1 MRLPKLFKSS
11 RSIAGKLTRNVM
23 LAVFLVFT
31 IITAVIAAIAWFL
44 FLFLGVLFFETTIE
58 KSNQQTNA
66 FFMAIEVAINNT
78 SPNVSQKLDKP
89 EELYQVVEQVLLL
102 NPNIVGAAIAFEP
115 DYFPKKGT
123 WFAPYAYRSD
133 GEIKTKQLGTP
144 DYLYHDMEWYH
155 TPKEQGKPYWSEP
168 YFDEGGG
175 NMLMTTYSLPLS
187 DSNGKFYAVLTA
199 DISLDWL
206 TDMIHRT
213 DSISNA
219 EQLVDTAEEPIYSFI
234 IGREG
239 KYIVHPDKELIL
251 GETFLSHCLKTK
263 STEDDRMAYDMLAG
277 KKDYNFFYDGDKLI
291 WGFYGPL
298 ERTGW
303 SMCTIIPSSEFL
315 EPANIGGL
323 FALVLLVLGQLIV
336 AFVSWM
342 RIKKIIKPLT
352 KFADSADQIAE
363 GKFDAPLPEI
373 KSKDEMRRLHD
384 SFQSMQQS
392 LINQIEETQK
402 VNMQKGRIE
411 GELDAAREI
420 QMSMIPKT
428 FPPYPDRNDIDIF
441 GMLRPAKE
449 VGGDLYDFFVRDEK
463 LFFCIGDV
471 SGKGVPAALVMAVT
485 RAQFRNISM
494 HESHP
499 ERIVTLINDAM
510 SENNESNMFVTFFMG
525 SLDLPTG
532 RLRYVNAG
540 HDAPLII
547 SDKEEEKE
555 WLDVEANIPIGL
567 ELGWKYK
574 CQETTISPGT
584 TIFLY
589 TDGLTE
595 AEDCSHRLFGEER
608 IKQSA
613 NCKEPPAILI
623 DTMLQAVNEFVGNA
637 EQSDDLTMLAI
648 KYTKQQL
655 ESHLKRSITLQNDIE
670 QVPELAAF
678 IDGFCEELGL
688 DPSLTTSLNLA
699 LEEAVV
705 NSMNY
710 AYPAGTKGNIIVEA
724 QANAERLRFTI
735 SDEGI
740 PFDPTAASEVDTELS
755 AEERPIG
762 GLGVHLFRQIMDS
775 INYERV
781 GGRNILTLRKKLK

>member
-1 MRLPKLFKSS
+1 MRLPKLFKPSS
-11 RSIAGKLTRNVM
+11 SIAGRLTFNVM

-31 IITAVIAAIAWFL
+31 TITVIIATIAWML
-44 FLFLGVLFFETTIE
+44 FLALGILFFETTIE

-66 FFMAIEVAINNT
+66 FFMAIEVAINNS
-78 SPNVSQKLDKP
+78 SPNVSQRLDKP
-89 EELYQVVEQVLLL
+89 EELYQVVEQILLL

-123 WFAPYAYRSD
+123 WFAPYAYRIGD
-133 GEIKTKQLGTP
+133 EIKTKQLGTLH
-144 DYLYHDMEWYH
+144 YKYHDMEWYR
-155 TPKEQGKPYWSEP
+155 TPKEQGKPSWSDP
-168 YFDEGGG
+168 YFDDGGG
-175 NMLMTTYSLPLS
+175 EMLMTTYSLPLFDNS
-187 DSNGKFYAVLTA
+187 GKFYAVLTA

-219 EQLVDTAEEPIYSFI
+219 EQLGDTTEDPIYSFI
-234 IGREG
+234 IGRG
-239 KYIVHPDKELIL
+239 GTYIVHPDKKRIL
-251 GETFLSHCLKTK
+251 GETFLSHCLETE
-263 STEDDRMAYDMLAG
+263 STQDDKIAYDMLAG
-277 KKDYNFFYDGDKLI
+277 KKDYQMFTDDSEHS
-291 WGFYGPL
+291 WSFYGPL

-303 SMCTIIPSSEFL
+303 SMCTIIPGNVFL

-323 FALVLLVLGQLIV
+323 IALVVLVLGQLTV
-336 AFVSWM
+336 AFVSWL

-352 KFADSADQIAE
+352 KFADSADQIAKGE
-363 GKFDAPLPEI
+363 LDAPLPEI
-373 KSKDEMRRLHD
+373 KSEDEMRRLHD
-384 SFQSMQQS
+384 SFLSMQQS

-411 GELDAAREI
+411 GELSVAREI

-428 FPPYPDRNDIDIF
+428 FPPYPERNDIDIF

-499 ERIVTLINDAM
+499 ERIVTLINDAV
-510 SENNESNMFVTFFMG
+510 SENNDSNMFVTFFMG

-547 SDKEEEKE
+547 SNEQDEKE
-555 WLDVEANIPIGL
+555 WLDVDANIPIGIDQ
-567 ELGWKYK
+567 GWKYK
-574 CQETTISPGT
+574 CQETTIPPGT

-589 TDGLTE
+589 TDGLAE
-595 AEDCSHRLFGEER
+595 AEDSSHHLFNEER
-608 IKQSA
+608 IMQNA
-613 NCKEPPAILI
+613 NCKEPPAIFI

-655 ESHLKRSITLQNDIE
+655 ENHLKRSITLQNDIE
-670 QVPELAAF
+670 QVPELAVF
-678 IDGFCEELGL
+678 IDAVCEELGL
-688 DPSLTTSLNLA
+688 DPSLTMSLNLA

-710 AYPAGTKGNIIVEA
+710 AYPAGTKGNITVEA
-724 QANAERLRFTI
+724 QANEERLRFTI
-735 SDEGI
+735 SDEGM

-762 GLGVHLFRQIMDS
+762 GLGIYLFRQIMDS

-781 GGRNILTLRKKLK
+781 DGRNILTLRKKLK